1 MEKFIQTGNT
11 EFTYRND
18 LDKACFQ
25 HDLPHGKSKDLT
37 RRTQSDKVLRD
48 KAFEIASNQ
57 KYDFYQK
64 ESASM
69 IYKFFDKKYSGNGV
83 AMLANKFCANLQ
95 MNFISR
101 SLKKFKKI
109 KVCSSFKDNISGV
122 YLADMQSR
130 SKYNRGIRYLLCS
143 IDLFS
148 KYAWVIPL
156 KDKRRV
162 TIVNAFQKIV
172 DSWKEFHSKSSVAK
186 SKIQMKY
193 ELIKVVNFT
202 IFIWKDF
209 WK

>member
-1 MEKFIQTGNT
+1 
-11 EFTYRND
+11 
-18 LDKACFQ
+18 
-25 HDLPHGKSKDLT
+25 
-37 RRTQSDKVLRD
+37 
-48 KAFEIASNQ
+48 
-57 KYDFYQK
+57 
-64 ESASM
+64 
-69 IYKFFDKKYSGNGV
+69 
-83 AMLANKFCANLQ
+83 MLANKFCANLQ

-172 DSWKEFHSKSSVAK
+172 DSWTEFHSKSSVAK